1 MQLERY
7 EMNNDVERIPYIA
20 YESALARNERTIKR
34 LIIALVLSI
43 VLMFASNAMWAY
55 CWMQYDY
62 TSEETTTTQVD
73 QDGKGTNVY
82 GDGNEVNGA
91 DNNGNSA
98 KKTQTEE
105 KRQK

>member
-62 TSEETTTTQVD
+62 SSEETTVS
-73 QDGKGTNVY
+73 QDGKGSNVY
-82 GDGNEVNGA
+82 GNNNEVNNGA
-91 DNNGNSA
+91 SNSSSE
-98 KKTQTEE
+98 KTQTKE
-105 KRQK
+105 KGQK